1 VQERVAPCL
10 PFPSRVLVQEWPLE
24 AAELQPVTGQRTAGL
39 QENKTRRNRRR
50 PRSAPAC
57 SPSQDFDPSAGAL
70 PVAPRR
76 WTSKHRGQRGE
87 ERGVLDRGVAASCPL
102 PKPRLRTFSRSII
115 SAPSPVIRERAGGQ
129 VRPHAS
135 ELSSIARPSQ
145 RGSPPSRRGST
156 SACGRYRSATRA
168 RHEESAR
175 SLCYLSLA
183 RSSSGELCKTWSIVR
198 GSKPPV
204 TGAAGRLRADCVP
217 RKADEA
223 DLTGAADATPPAV
236 SLSSPPL
243 EVASRRR
250 GIQRT
255 GTSLPSSRKGTP
267 PGTWPCEGFQLFS
280 FFFFF
285 PVPPLSSSVM
295 AGDLAAFGVECS
307 GEPSQPVHPPF

>member
-1 VQERVAPCL
+1 MQERVAPCL

-87 ERGVLDRGVAASCPL
+87 GRGVLDRGVAASCPL

-236 SLSSPPL
+236 FVKQSASGSPKSPPGDTENRDVTPFIKEGYVSGNL
-243 EVASRRR
+243 ALR
-250 GIQRT
+250 GIST
-255 GTSLPSSRKGTP
+255 LLLLILLPSP
-267 PGTWPCEGFQLFS
+267 
-280 FFFFF
+280 
-285 PVPPLSSSVM
+285 
-295 AGDLAAFGVECS
+295 AAE
-307 GEPSQPVHPPF
+307 Q